1 MRTRIDDVAG
11 PFEGGVRMMAPMRP
25 LPMMVL
31 IGALALAGCAGR
43 PAVRTFHVDLS
54 ASHEVPPAD
63 SNGSG
68 KADLT
73 LDPATR
79 QLTWKISF
87 GGLSSDVTA
96 AHIHGPARPGDS
108 AGVLL
113 DLAPGSIRN
122 PIEGSATLSDADI
135 DYLMLARCYVN
146 LHTTQYKGGEIR
158 GQIVP

>member
-1 MRTRIDDVAG
+1 MI
-11 PFEGGVRMMAPMRP
+11 PLMRP
-25 LPMMVL
+25 TPVVVL
-31 IGALALAGCAGR
+31 LAILALAGCAQR

-63 SNGSG
+63 SNGTG
-68 KADLT
+68 QADLT

-79 QLTWKISF
+79 QLAWKITYAALTSE
-87 GGLSSDVTA
+87 VTA
-96 AHIHGPARPGDS
+96 AHMHGPARPGNT

-113 DLAPGSIRN
+113 DLAPGGVRN
-122 PIEGSATLSDADI
+122 PIEGSATLSEADI
-135 DYLMLARCYVN
+135 DYLMLARCYIN